1 MDIDTLLTEAVNRQA
16 SDLHLT
22 VGIPPML
29 RTWGKLEPMEYP
41 PLSGEETFQLAY
53 SMLNTF
59 QKQKFEKTWEL
70 DLSYGIEA
78 VGRFRVNVYR
88 QRGSVGV
95 ACRVI
100 PKFIPFIEDLN
111 LPIILKDLCRLP
123 RGLILVTG
131 PTGHGKSTSLA
142 AMIDFINGERAAHIV
157 TIEDPIEYLHHHRKS
172 MINQRELGFDT
183 QTFPNAL
190 RAVLREDPNVIMV
203 GEMRDLETI
212 AAALT
217 IAETGHLVF
226 ATLHTA
232 NAAQSID
239 RIIDVF
245 PPHQQQQIRVQL
257 ASVLEAVVSQQL
269 LPNVR
274 FSEKAEREKV
284 RRTSAAVVKAA
295 AAVPGDGQKGEKD
308 ARRELWPSIE
318 EIGRVPAVELM
329 IATPAIRNLIREAKT
344 HQIHT
349 SIQTGAQYGM
359 MTMDQSLYS
368 LFSRRLITMEQALAR
383 AIYPEELRKII
394 EQGGVGSGGMV
405 ASAYPSGGS
414 TAAAR

>member
-1 MDIDTLLTEAVNRQA
+1 MHIDDLLRQTVEAKA

-22 VGIPPML
+22 VGVPPMI
-29 RTWGKLEPMEYP
+29 RIWGKLQPTTHAALTPED
-41 PLSGEETFQLAY
+41 TFQLAY

-59 QKQKFEKTWEL
+59 QKQKFEKNWEL
-70 DLSYGIEA
+70 DLSYA
-78 VGRFRVNVYR
+78 VTGLGRFRVNVYR

-95 ACRVI
+95 ASRVI
-100 PKFIPFIEDLN
+100 SENIPSVEELN
-111 LPIILKDLCRLP
+111 IPMVMKDLCRLP

-131 PTGHGKSTSLA
+131 PTGHGKSTTLA
-142 AMIDFINGERAAHIV
+142 AMVDFINAERAAHIM
-157 TIEDPIEYLHHHRKS
+157 TIEDPIEYVHAHKKS
-172 MINQRELGFDT
+172 IVNQRELGFDT

-212 AAALT
+212 SAALT

-269 LPNVR
+269 LPNR
-274 FSEKAEREKV
+274 SEER
-284 RRTSAAVVKAA
+284 
-295 AAVPGDGQKGEKD
+295 
-308 ARRELWPSIE
+308 
-318 EIGRVPAVELM
+318 RVGKEC
-329 IATPAIRNLIREAKT
+329 R
-344 HQIHT
+344 
-349 SIQTGAQYGM
+349 
-359 MTMDQSLYS
+359 
-368 LFSRRLITMEQALAR
+368 SRWSP
-383 AIYPEELRKII
+383 YH
-394 EQGGVGSGGMV
+394 
-405 ASAYPSGGS
+405 
-414 TAAAR
+414 

>member
-1 MDIDTLLTEAVNRQA
+1 MHIDDLLRETVQAKA

-22 VGIPPML
+22 VGIPPII
-29 RTWGKLEPMEYP
+29 RVWGKLQRLNYP
-41 PLSGEETFQLAY
+41 ALTPEDTFQLGY

-59 QKQKFEKTWEL
+59 QKQKFEKNWEL
-70 DLSYGIEA
+70 DLSYA
-78 VGRFRVNVYR
+78 VTGLGRFRVNLYR

-95 ACRVI
+95 ASRVI
-100 PKFIPFIEDLN
+100 SENIPAIEELN
-111 LPIILKDLCRLP
+111 IPMVLKDLCRLP

-142 AMIDFINGERAAHIV
+142 SMIDFINTERGAHIV
-157 TIEDPIEYLHHHRKS
+157 TIEDPIEYVHHHKKS

-183 QTFPNAL
+183 QAFPNAL

-212 AAALT
+212 GAALT

-232 NAAQSID
+232 NSAQSVD

-257 ASVLEAVVSQQL
+257 SGVMEAVISQQL
-269 LPNVR
+269 LPNLQ
-274 FSEKAEREKV
+274 FIERKD
-284 RRTSAAVVKAA
+284 RRPLAAA
-295 AAVPGDGQKGEKD
+295 AAVRSSVSGDGRGRLQ
-308 ARRELWPSIE
+308 WPSLE
-318 EIGRVPAVELM
+318 NLGRVPAVEIM
-329 IATPAIRNLIREAKT
+329 IATPGIRNLVREAKT

-349 SIQTGAQYGM
+349 AIQTGAQYGM
-359 MTMDQSLYS
+359 QTMDQSLYS
-368 LFSRRLITMEQALAR
+368 LYSRRLVSLENALAR
-383 AIYPEELRKII
+383 AIYPDELRKII
-394 EQGGVGSGGMV
+394 ERGGQ
-405 ASAYPSGGS
+405 
-414 TAAAR
+414 

>member
-1 MDIDTLLTEAVNRQA
+1 MNIDELLKDTVDAQA

-22 VGIPPML
+22 VGIPPSI
-29 RTWGKLEPMEYP
+29 RVWGKLQ
-41 PLSGEETFQLAY
+41 PLSYPSLSPEDTFQLAY

-59 QKQKFEKTWEL
+59 QKQKFEKNWEL
-70 DLSYGIEA
+70 DLSYA
-78 VGRFRVNVYR
+78 VAGLGRFRVNVYR

-95 ACRVI
+95 ASRVI
-100 PKFIPFIEDLN
+100 PESIPAMEELN
-111 LPIILKDLCRLP
+111 IPMVLKDLCRLP

-142 AMIDFINGERAAHIV
+142 SMIDFINSERAAHIV
-157 TIEDPIEYLHHHRKS
+157 TIEDPIEYVHHHKKS
-172 MINQRELGFDT
+172 IVNQRELGFDT

-212 AAALT
+212 GAALT

-232 NAAQSID
+232 NAAQSVD
-239 RIIDVF
+239 RIVDVF

-274 FSEKAEREKV
+274 FVERRSE
-284 RRTSAAVVKAA
+284 RRPVA
-295 AAVPGDGQKGEKD
+295 AAVRTAVSGDGDGE
-308 ARRELWPSIE
+308 RRESWPSIE
-318 EIGRVPAVELM
+318 EVGRVPAVEIM
-329 IATPAIRNLIREAKT
+329 IATPAIRNLIRESKT

-349 SIQTGAQYGM
+349 AIQTGAQYGM
-359 MTMDQSLYS
+359 QTMDQSLFGLYT
-368 LFSRRLITMEQALAR
+368 RRLVSLENALAR
-383 AIYPEELRKII
+383 AIYPDELRKMI
-394 EQGGVGSGGMV
+394 ERGG
-405 ASAYPSGGS
+405 
-414 TAAAR
+414 

>member
-1 MDIDTLLTEAVNRQA
+1 MNIDELFKDTVDAQA

-22 VGIPPML
+22 VGIPPSI
-29 RTWGKLEPMEYP
+29 RVWGKLQ
-41 PLSGEETFQLAY
+41 PLSYPALSPEDTFQLAY

-59 QKQKFEKTWEL
+59 QKQKFEKNWEL
-70 DLSYGIEA
+70 DLSYA
-78 VGRFRVNVYR
+78 VAGLGRFRVNVYR

-95 ACRVI
+95 ASRVI
-100 PKFIPFIEDLN
+100 SETIPAMEELN
-111 LPIILKDLCRLP
+111 IPMVLKDLCRLP

-142 AMIDFINGERAAHIV
+142 SMIDFINFERAAHIV
-157 TIEDPIEYLHHHRKS
+157 TIEDPIEYVHHHKKS
-172 MINQRELGFDT
+172 IVNQRELGFDT

-212 AAALT
+212 GAALT

-239 RIIDVF
+239 RIVDVF

-269 LPNVR
+269 LPNAR
-274 FSEKAEREKV
+274 FVDRKPD
-284 RRTSAAVVKAA
+284 RRPVAVAAHTAGGGT
-295 AAVPGDGQKGEKD
+295 GDGD
-308 ARRELWPSIE
+308 PREHWPSIE
-318 EIGRVPAVELM
+318 EIGRVPAVEVM
-329 IATPAIRNLIREAKT
+329 IATPAIRNLIRESKT

-349 SIQTGAQYGM
+349 AIQTGAQYGM
-359 MTMDQSLYS
+359 QTMDQSLYA
-368 LFSRRLITMEQALAR
+368 LYSRRLVSLENALAR
-383 AIYPEELRKII
+383 AIYPDELRKMI
-394 EQGGVGSGGMV
+394 ERGG
-405 ASAYPSGGS
+405 
-414 TAAAR
+414 

>member
-1 MDIDTLLTEAVNRQA
+1 MTIDDLLRQTVVSKA

-22 VGIPPML
+22 VGIAPMI
-29 RTWGKLEPMEYP
+29 RTWGKLQ
-41 PLSGEETFQLAY
+41 PLNHPALTPEDTFQLAY

-59 QKQKFEKTWEL
+59 QKQKFEKNWEL
-70 DLSYGIEA
+70 DLSYA
-78 VGRFRVNVYR
+78 VTGLGRFRVNVYR

-95 ACRVI
+95 AARVI
-100 PKFIPFIEDLN
+100 PETIPAIEELN
-111 LPIILKDLCRLP
+111 IPLVLKDLCRMP
-123 RGLILVTG
+123 RGLILVSG

-142 AMIDFINGERAAHIV
+142 AMISFINSERAAHIV
-157 TIEDPIEYLHHHRKS
+157 TIEDPIEYVHHHKKS
-172 MINQRELGFDT
+172 IINQRELGFDT

-245 PPHQQQQIRVQL
+245 PPYQQQQIRVQV
-257 ASVLEAVVSQQL
+257 STVLEAVVSQQL
-269 LPNVR
+269 LPNMQ
-274 FSEKAEREKV
+274 FTGHHAERRQV
-284 RRTSAAVVKAA
+284 AAAVGAA
-295 AAVPGDGQKGEKD
+295 AARAVSVSSAGETKRKD
-308 ARRELWPSIE
+308 WPTLEEL
-318 EIGRVPAVELM
+318 GRVPAVEIM
-329 IATPAIRNLIREAKT
+329 MATPAIRNLIRESKT

-349 SIQTGAQYGM
+349 AIQTGAQYGM
-359 MTMDQSLYS
+359 QTMDQALYA
-368 LFSRRLITMEQALAR
+368 LYTRRLVSLENVLAR
-383 AIYPEELRKII
+383 AIFPEELRKLI
-394 EQGGVGSGGMV
+394 ERGG
-405 ASAYPSGGS
+405 
-414 TAAAR
+414 T

>member
-1 MDIDTLLTEAVNRQA
+1 MHIDDLLRETVGVKA

-22 VGIPPML
+22 VGIPPTV
-29 RTWGKLEPMEYP
+29 RVWGKLQPLNYP
-41 PLSGEETFQLAY
+41 PLSPEDTFQLGY

-59 QKQKFEKTWEL
+59 QKQKFEKNWEL
-70 DLSYGIEA
+70 DLSYA
-78 VGRFRVNVYR
+78 VAGLGRFRVNVYR

-95 ACRVI
+95 AARVI
-100 PKFIPFIEDLN
+100 PEKIPAIEELN
-111 LPIILKDLCRLP
+111 IPMVLKDLCRLP

-131 PTGHGKSTSLA
+131 PTGHGKSTTLA
-142 AMIDFINGERAAHIV
+142 AMIDFINNERAAHIV
-157 TIEDPIEYLHHHRKS
+157 TIEDPIEYVHHHKKS
-172 MINQRELGFDT
+172 IVNQRELGFDT

-190 RAVLREDPNVIMV
+190 RAVLREDPNVIMI

-212 AAALT
+212 SAALT

-257 ASVLEAVVSQQL
+257 SAVLEAVISQQL
-269 LPNVR
+269 LPNLQ
-274 FSEKAEREKV
+274 FMERSAS
-284 RRTSAAVVKAA
+284 RRPVA
-295 AAVPGDGQKGEKD
+295 AAVRSTSMGGGDDQRGH
-308 ARRELWPSIE
+308 WPSIE
-318 EIGRVPAVELM
+318 DIGRVPAVEIM

-349 SIQTGAQYGM
+349 AIQTGAQYGM
-359 MTMDQSLYS
+359 QTMDQSLYS
-368 LFSRRLITMEQALAR
+368 LYTRRLISLENALAR
-383 AIYPEELRKII
+383 AIHPDELRKMI
-394 EQGGVGSGGMV
+394 ERGGQ
-405 ASAYPSGGS
+405 
-414 TAAAR
+414 

>member
-1 MDIDTLLTEAVNRQA
+1 MPGGMGEGRDTMNIDDLLKETVAGKA

-29 RTWGKLEPMEYP
+29 RIWGKLTPLTYP
-41 PLSGEETFQLAY
+41 ALTPEDTFQLAY

-59 QKQKFEKTWEL
+59 QKQKFEKNWEL
-70 DLSYGIEA
+70 DLSYAVTG

-100 PKFIPFIEDLN
+100 PDVIPSIEELN
-111 LPIILKDLCRLP
+111 IPMVLKDLCRMP

-142 AMIDFINGERAAHIV
+142 AMLNFINHERSAHIM
-157 TIEDPIEYLHHHRKS
+157 TIEDPIEYVHHHQRS
-172 MINQRELGFDT
+172 MVNQRELGFDT
-183 QTFPNAL
+183 QAFPNAL
-190 RAVLREDPNVIMV
+190 RAVLREDPNVIMI

-239 RIIDVF
+239 RIVDVF

-257 ASVLEAVVSQQL
+257 SGVLEAVISQQL
-269 LPNVR
+269 LTNLQFV
-274 FSEKAEREKV
+274 ERKE
-284 RRTSAAVVKAA
+284 RRPMAA
-295 AAVPGDGQKGEKD
+295 AAVARTSTGGDGR
-308 ARRELWPSIE
+308 RREQWPSLE
-318 EIGRVPAVELM
+318 ELGRVPAVEIM
-329 IATPAIRNLIREAKT
+329 IATPAIRNLIRESKT

-349 SIQTGAQYGM
+349 SIQTGAQFGM
-359 MTMDQSLYS
+359 QTMDQSLYS
-368 LFSRRLITMEQALAR
+368 LYSRRLISLENALAR
-383 AIYPEELRKII
+383 AIHPDELRKMI
-394 EQGGVGSGGMV
+394 ERGGQ
-405 ASAYPSGGS
+405 
-414 TAAAR
+414 

>member
-1 MDIDTLLTEAVNRQA
+1 MHIDDLLRETVSAKA

-22 VGIPPML
+22 VGVPPTI
-29 RTWGKLEPMEYP
+29 RIWGKLQHLNHP
-41 PLSGEETFQLAY
+41 PLTPEDTFQLAY

-59 QKQKFEKTWEL
+59 QKQKFEKNWEL
-70 DLSYGIEA
+70 DLSYA
-78 VGRFRVNVYR
+78 VDGLGRFRVNVYR
-88 QRGSVGV
+88 QRGSVGAV
-95 ACRVI
+95 LRVI
-100 PKFIPFIEDLN
+100 PEKIPAMEELN
-111 LPIILKDLCRLP
+111 IPMVLKDLCRLP

-131 PTGHGKSTSLA
+131 PTGHGKSTTLA
-142 AMIDFINGERAAHIV
+142 SMLDFINSERAAHIV
-157 TIEDPIEYLHHHRKS
+157 TIEDPIEYVHRHKKS
-172 MINQRELGFDT
+172 IVNQRELGFDT

-212 AAALT
+212 SAALT

-257 ASVLEAVVSQQL
+257 SAVLEAVISQQL
-269 LPNVR
+269 LPNMQYLGQ
-274 FSEKAEREKV
+274 REA
-284 RRTSAAVVKAA
+284 RRPAAAVVRSS
-295 AAVPGDGQKGEKD
+295 AVSGGDGSRQQW
-308 ARRELWPSIE
+308 ASIE
-318 EIGRVPAVELM
+318 EIGRVPAVEIM

-349 SIQTGAQYGM
+349 AIQTGAQYGM
-359 MTMDQSLYS
+359 QTMDQSLYA
-368 LFSRRLITMEQALAR
+368 LYSRRLITLENALAR
-383 AIYPEELRKII
+383 AIFPDELRKMI
-394 EQGGVGSGGMV
+394 ERGGQ
-405 ASAYPSGGS
+405 
-414 TAAAR
+414 

>member
-1 MDIDTLLTEAVNRQA
+1 MHIDDLLRQTVDAKA

-22 VGIPPML
+22 VGVPPTV
-29 RTWGKLEPMEYP
+29 RVWGKLQPLNHP
-41 PLSGEETFQLAY
+41 PLTPEDTFQLAY

-70 DLSYGIEA
+70 DLSYA
-78 VGRFRVNVYR
+78 VAGLGRFRVNVYR
-88 QRGSVGV
+88 QRGAVGV

-100 PKFIPFIEDLN
+100 PEVIPSIEELN
-111 LPIILKDLCRLP
+111 IPLVVKDLCRLP

-131 PTGHGKSTSLA
+131 PTGHGKSTTLA
-142 AMIDFINGERAAHIV
+142 AMIDFINSERAAHIV
-157 TIEDPIEYLHHHRKS
+157 TIEDPIEYVHHHKKS
-172 MINQRELGFDT
+172 IVNQRELGFDT
-183 QTFPNAL
+183 QSFPNAL

-232 NAAQSID
+232 NASQSID

-257 ASVLEAVVSQQL
+257 ASVLEAVISQQL
-269 LPNVR
+269 LPNAQFVGR
-274 FSEKAEREKV
+274 REERRV
-284 RRTSAAVVKAA
+284 AAVAA
-295 AAVPGDGQKGEKD
+295 AARGAGGGMGDGRKGH
-308 ARRELWPSIE
+308 WPSLE

-349 SIQTGAQYGM
+349 AIQTGAQYGM
-359 MTMDQSLYS
+359 QTMDQSLFTLY
-368 LFSRRLITMEQALAR
+368 SRRLITLENALAR
-383 AIYPEELRKII
+383 AIYPDELRKMI
-394 EQGGVGSGGMV
+394 ERGGQ
-405 ASAYPSGGS
+405 
-414 TAAAR
+414 

>member
-1 MDIDTLLTEAVNRQA
+1 MHIDDLLRQTVEAKA

-22 VGIPPML
+22 VGVPPMI
-29 RTWGKLEPMEYP
+29 RIWGKLQPTSHP
-41 PLSGEETFQLAY
+41 PLTPEDTFQLAY

-59 QKQKFEKTWEL
+59 QKQKFEKNWEL
-70 DLSYGIEA
+70 DLSYA
-78 VGRFRVNVYR
+78 VTGLGRFRVNVYR

-95 ACRVI
+95 ASRVI
-100 PKFIPFIEDLN
+100 PETIPAIEELN
-111 LPIILKDLCRLP
+111 IPMVLKDMCRMP

-142 AMIDFINGERAAHIV
+142 SMIDFINSERPAHIV
-157 TIEDPIEYLHHHRKS
+157 TIEDPIEYVHHHKKS

-245 PPHQQQQIRVQL
+245 PPHQQQQIRVQV
-257 ASVLEAVVSQQL
+257 STVLEAVVSQQL
-269 LPNVR
+269 LPNMQ
-274 FSEKAEREKV
+274 FTGHHAERRQV
-284 RRTSAAVVKAA
+284 A
-295 AAVPGDGQKGEKD
+295 AAVGAATARAVSVSSAGETKRKD
-308 ARRELWPSIE
+308 WPTLEEL
-318 EIGRVPAVELM
+318 GRVPAVEIM
-329 IATPAIRNLIREAKT
+329 MATPAIRNLIRESKT

-349 SIQTGAQYGM
+349 AIQTGAQYGM
-359 MTMDQSLYS
+359 QTMDQALYA
-368 LFSRRLITMEQALAR
+368 LYTRRLVSLESVLAR
-383 AIYPEELRKII
+383 AIFPEELRKLI
-394 EQGGVGSGGMV
+394 ERGG
-405 ASAYPSGGS
+405 A
-414 TAAAR
+414 

>member
-1 MDIDTLLTEAVNRQA
+1 MTIDDLLRQTVAAKA

-22 VGIPPML
+22 VGVAPTI
-29 RTWGKLEPMEYP
+29 RTWGKLQ
-41 PLSGEETFQLAY
+41 PLNHPALTPEDTFQLSY

-59 QKQKFEKTWEL
+59 QKQKFEKNWEL
-70 DLSYGIEA
+70 DLSYSVTGL
-78 VGRFRVNVYR
+78 GRFRVNVYR

-95 ACRVI
+95 AARVI
-100 PKFIPFIEDLN
+100 PETIPAIEELN
-111 LPIILKDLCRLP
+111 IPLVLKDLCRLP
-123 RGLILVTG
+123 RGLILVSG

-142 AMIDFINGERAAHIV
+142 AMINFINAERAAHIV
-157 TIEDPIEYLHHHRKS
+157 TIEDPIEYVHHHKKS
-172 MINQRELGFDT
+172 IINQRELGFDT

-245 PPHQQQQIRVQL
+245 PPYQQQQIRVQV
-257 ASVLEAVVSQQL
+257 STVLEAVVSQQL
-269 LPNVR
+269 LPNMQ
-274 FSEKAEREKV
+274 FTGHHAERRQV
-284 RRTSAAVVKAA
+284 A
-295 AAVPGDGQKGEKD
+295 AAVGAATARAVSVSSAGETKRKD
-308 ARRELWPSIE
+308 WPTLEEL
-318 EIGRVPAVELM
+318 GRVPAVEIM
-329 IATPAIRNLIREAKT
+329 MATPAIRNLIRESKT

-349 SIQTGAQYGM
+349 AIQTGAQYGM
-359 MTMDQSLYS
+359 QTMDQALYA
-368 LFSRRLITMEQALAR
+368 LYTRRLVSLESVLAR
-383 AIYPEELRKII
+383 AIFPEELRKLI
-394 EQGGVGSGGMV
+394 ERGG
-405 ASAYPSGGS
+405 
-414 TAAAR
+414 T

>member
-1 MDIDTLLTEAVNRQA
+1 MTIDDLLRQTVAAKA

-22 VGIPPML
+22 VGVAPTI
-29 RTWGKLEPMEYP
+29 RIWGKLQ
-41 PLSGEETFQLAY
+41 PLNHPALTPEDTFQLSY

-59 QKQKFEKTWEL
+59 QKQKFEKNWEL
-70 DLSYGIEA
+70 DLSYSVTGL
-78 VGRFRVNVYR
+78 GRFRVNVYR

-95 ACRVI
+95 AARVI
-100 PKFIPFIEDLN
+100 PETIPAIEELN
-111 LPIILKDLCRLP
+111 IPLVLKDLCRLP
-123 RGLILVTG
+123 RGLILVSG

-142 AMIDFINGERAAHIV
+142 AMINFINAERAAHIV
-157 TIEDPIEYLHHHRKS
+157 TIEDPIEYVHHHKKS
-172 MINQRELGFDT
+172 IINQRELGFDT

-245 PPHQQQQIRVQL
+245 PPYQQQQIRVQV
-257 ASVLEAVVSQQL
+257 STVLEAVVSQQL
-269 LPNVR
+269 LPNMQ
-274 FSEKAEREKV
+274 FTGHHAERRQV
-284 RRTSAAVVKAA
+284 A
-295 AAVPGDGQKGEKD
+295 AAVGAATARAVSVSSAGETKRKD
-308 ARRELWPSIE
+308 WPTLEEL
-318 EIGRVPAVELM
+318 GRVPAVEIM
-329 IATPAIRNLIREAKT
+329 MATPAIRNLIRESKT

-349 SIQTGAQYGM
+349 AIQTGAQYGM
-359 MTMDQSLYS
+359 QTMDQALYA
-368 LFSRRLITMEQALAR
+368 LYTRRLVSLESVLAR
-383 AIYPEELRKII
+383 AIFPEELRKLI
-394 EQGGVGSGGMV
+394 ERGG
-405 ASAYPSGGS
+405 A
-414 TAAAR
+414 

>member
-1 MDIDTLLTEAVNRQA
+1 MHIDDLLRETVSAKA

-22 VGIPPML
+22 VGVPPTI
-29 RTWGKLEPMEYP
+29 RVWGKLQHLNYP
-41 PLSGEETFQLAY
+41 ALTPEDTFQLGY

-59 QKQKFEKTWEL
+59 QKQKFEKNWEL
-70 DLSYGIEA
+70 DLSYA
-78 VGRFRVNVYR
+78 VNGLGRFRVNVYR

-95 ACRVI
+95 ASRVI
-100 PKFIPFIEDLN
+100 PEKIPGMEELN
-111 LPIILKDLCRLP
+111 IPMVLKDLCRLP

-131 PTGHGKSTSLA
+131 PTGHGKSTTLA
-142 AMIDFINGERAAHIV
+142 SMVDFINIERAAHIV
-157 TIEDPIEYLHHHRKS
+157 TIEDPIEYVHSHKKS
-172 MINQRELGFDT
+172 IINQRELGFDT

-212 AAALT
+212 GAALT

-232 NAAQSID
+232 NAAQSVD

-257 ASVLEAVVSQQL
+257 SAVLEAVISQQL
-269 LPNVR
+269 LPNMQFVGH
-274 FSEKAEREKV
+274 REA
-284 RRTSAAVVKAA
+284 RRPAAA
-295 AAVPGDGQKGEKD
+295 AAVRSSGMGGDGQRQQW
-308 ARRELWPSIE
+308 ASIE
-318 EIGRVPAVELM
+318 EVGRVPAVEIM
-329 IATPAIRNLIREAKT
+329 IATPAIRNLVREAKT

-359 MTMDQSLYS
+359 QTMDQSLYA
-368 LFSRRLITMEQALAR
+368 LYTRRLINLENALAR
-383 AIYPEELRKII
+383 AIYPDELRKMI
-394 EQGGVGSGGMV
+394 ERGGQ
-405 ASAYPSGGS
+405 
-414 TAAAR
+414 

>member
-1 MDIDTLLTEAVNRQA
+1 MTIDDLLRQTVASKA

-22 VGIPPML
+22 VGIAPMI
-29 RTWGKLEPMEYP
+29 RTWGKLQ
-41 PLSGEETFQLAY
+41 PLNHPALTPEDTFQLAY

-59 QKQKFEKTWEL
+59 QKQKFEKNWEL
-70 DLSYGIEA
+70 DLSYA
-78 VGRFRVNVYR
+78 VTGLGRFRVNVYR

-95 ACRVI
+95 AARVI
-100 PKFIPFIEDLN
+100 PETIPAIEELN
-111 LPIILKDLCRLP
+111 IPLVLKDLCRMP
-123 RGLILVTG
+123 RGLIVVSG

-142 AMIDFINGERAAHIV
+142 AMISFINSERAAHIV
-157 TIEDPIEYLHHHRKS
+157 TIEDPIEYVHHHKKS
-172 MINQRELGFDT
+172 IINQRELGFDT

-245 PPHQQQQIRVQL
+245 PPYQQQQIRVQV
-257 ASVLEAVVSQQL
+257 STVLEAVISQQL
-269 LPNVR
+269 LPNMQ
-274 FSEKAEREKV
+274 FTGHHAERRQV
-284 RRTSAAVVKAA
+284 AAAVGAA
-295 AAVPGDGQKGEKD
+295 AARAVSVSSAGETKRKD
-308 ARRELWPSIE
+308 WPTLEEL
-318 EIGRVPAVELM
+318 GRVPAVEIM
-329 IATPAIRNLIREAKT
+329 MATPAIRNLIRESKT

-349 SIQTGAQYGM
+349 AIQTGAQFGM
-359 MTMDQSLYS
+359 QTMDQALYA
-368 LFSRRLITMEQALAR
+368 LYTRRLVSLENVLAR
-383 AIYPEELRKII
+383 AIFPEELRKLI
-394 EQGGVGSGGMV
+394 ERGG
-405 ASAYPSGGS
+405 
-414 TAAAR
+414 T

>member
-1 MDIDTLLTEAVNRQA
+1 MHIDDLLRQTVEAKA

-22 VGIPPML
+22 VGVPPMI
-29 RTWGKLEPMEYP
+29 RVWGKLQPTSHAVLTPED
-41 PLSGEETFQLAY
+41 TFQLAY

-59 QKQKFEKTWEL
+59 QKQKFEKNWEL
-70 DLSYGIEA
+70 DLSYA
-78 VGRFRVNVYR
+78 VTGLGRFRVNVYR

-95 ACRVI
+95 ASRVI
-100 PKFIPFIEDLN
+100 SENIPSVDELN
-111 LPIILKDLCRLP
+111 IPMVMKDLCRLP

-142 AMIDFINGERAAHIV
+142 SMVDFINTERAAHIV
-157 TIEDPIEYLHHHRKS
+157 TIEDPIEYVHVHKKS
-172 MINQRELGFDT
+172 IVNQRELGFDT

-212 AAALT
+212 SAALT

-232 NAAQSID
+232 NAAQSVD

-257 ASVLEAVVSQQL
+257 ASVLEAVISQQL
-269 LPNVR
+269 LPNMQFMAGR
-274 FSEKAEREKV
+274 SE
-284 RRTSAAVVKAA
+284 RRTVA
-295 AAVPGDGQKGEKD
+295 AAVGVSAARSSSTGGDGK
-308 ARRELWPSIE
+308 RTRWPTLE
-318 EIGRVPAVELM
+318 EVGRVPAVEIM
-329 IATPAIRNLIREAKT
+329 IATPAIRNLIREAKS

-349 SIQTGAQYGM
+349 SIQTGAQFGM
-359 MTMDQSLYS
+359 QTMDQSLFALYT
-368 LFSRRLITMEQALAR
+368 RRLVTLENALAR
-383 AIYPEELRKII
+383 AIFPDELRKII
-394 EQGGVGSGGMV
+394 ERGGQ
-405 ASAYPSGGS
+405 
-414 TAAAR
+414 

>member
-1 MDIDTLLTEAVNRQA
+1 MPQGCEMHIDDLLRQTVEAKA

-22 VGIPPML
+22 VGVPPTV
-29 RTWGKLEPMEYP
+29 RVWGKLQPLNHP
-41 PLSGEETFQLAY
+41 PLTPEDTFQLAY

-70 DLSYGIEA
+70 DLSYA
-78 VGRFRVNVYR
+78 VAGLGRFRVNVYR

-100 PKFIPFIEDLN
+100 PEVIPSIEELN
-111 LPIILKDLCRLP
+111 IPLVVKDLCRLP

-131 PTGHGKSTSLA
+131 PTGHGKSTTLA
-142 AMIDFINGERAAHIV
+142 AMIDFINSERAAHIV
-157 TIEDPIEYLHHHRKS
+157 TIEDPIEYVHHHKKS
-172 MINQRELGFDT
+172 IVNQRELGFDT
-183 QTFPNAL
+183 QSFPNAL

-212 AAALT
+212 SAALT

-232 NAAQSID
+232 NASQSID

-257 ASVLEAVVSQQL
+257 ASVLEAVISQQL
-269 LPNVR
+269 LPNAQFVGR
-274 FSEKAEREKV
+274 REERRV
-284 RRTSAAVVKAA
+284 AAVAA
-295 AAVPGDGQKGEKD
+295 AARGAGGGMGDGRKGN
-308 ARRELWPSIE
+308 WPSLE
-318 EIGRVPAVELM
+318 EIGRVPAVEIM

-349 SIQTGAQYGM
+349 AIQTGAQYGM
-359 MTMDQSLYS
+359 QTMDQSLFNLY
-368 LFSRRLITMEQALAR
+368 SRRLITLENALAR
-383 AIYPEELRKII
+383 AIYPDELRKMI
-394 EQGGVGSGGMV
+394 ERGGQ
-405 ASAYPSGGS
+405 
-414 TAAAR
+414 